1 MTNAQIKK
9 DNITL
14 WYTDIAKKSRK
25 ITSHFTEIAEI
36 SILLLNYILAM
47 NKCTYSITKL
57 VLTKYM

>member
-1 MTNAQIKK
+1 MHRLKKIILPCGIQILRKK
-9 DNITL
+9 
-14 WYTDIAKKSRK
+14 AK